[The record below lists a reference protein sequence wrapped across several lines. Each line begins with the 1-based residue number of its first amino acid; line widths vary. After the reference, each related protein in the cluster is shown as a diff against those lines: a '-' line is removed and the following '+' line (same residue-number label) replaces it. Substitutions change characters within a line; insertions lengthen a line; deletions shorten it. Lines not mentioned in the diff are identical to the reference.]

1 MDNIEIVSLELIN
14 SNKDAV
20 FAGQEKHFQRGL
32 GVKKGNIF
40 FLCIRFST
48 RFLFLLFAN
57 NHAIYFRLNY
67 YFKLCNRFIHIYLSS
82 V

>member
-1 MDNIEIVSLELIN
+1 MDNIEIASLELIN

-40 FLCIRFST
+40 FMYPL
-48 RFLFLLFAN
+48 
-57 NHAIYFRLNY
+57 
-67 YFKLCNRFIHIYLSS
+67 
-82 V
+82 